1 MNEITIH
8 SGETF
13 ERVFLNEPNIDL
25 RIVQE
30 ADSRVKIHVLNM
42 PFDKSINRYTDMSKQ
57 SCFQET
63 KNNITVSQQGT
74 GCSTEIYGLAYLRG
88 DDHVETE
95 THVFH
100 RVGGGE
106 SKQLF
111 KFVLADRAQGAF
123 YGELQI
129 AKDAQQTRTE
139 QVNRNLLLSREAQM
153 RTRPQLEIYAD
164 DVQASH
170 GATTGQ
176 LDESALF
183 YMQQRGISREVAY
196 RMLVAAFLKDVLEK
210 VPDNEQREHLMDT
223 IDRVVE

>member
-1 MNEITIH
+1 MKKIH
-8 SGETF
+8 LHSNDSF
-13 ERVFLNEPNIDL
+13 ERVFVNEPGLDL
-25 RIVQE
+25 HIEQE
-30 ADSRVKIHVLNM
+30 AGSQVKIVVVNLPSSGTSDTSPTSPTRN
-42 PFDKSINRYTDMSKQ
+42 SIIVEQ
-57 SCFQET
+57 L
-63 KNNITVSQQGT
+63 GA
-74 GCSTEIYGLAYLRG
+74 GCQTELYGLAYLRG

-210 VPDNEQREHLMDT
+210 VPDDEQREHLMDT

>member
-1 MNEITIH
+1 VEQL
-8 SGETF
+8 G
-13 ERVFLNEPNIDL
+13 
-25 RIVQE
+25 
-30 ADSRVKIHVLNM
+30 K
-42 PFDKSINRYTDMSKQ
+42 
-57 SCFQET
+57 
-63 KNNITVSQQGT
+63 
-74 GCSTEIYGLAYLRG
+74 GCLTELYGLAYLR
-88 DDHVETE
+88 DKDHVETE

-111 KFVLADRAQGAF
+111 KFVLADQAEGAF

-196 RMLVAAFLKDVLEK
+196 RMLVAAFLKDVLEE
-210 VPDNEQREHLMDT
+210 VPDDDQRERLMDT

>member
-1 MNEITIH
+1 MRVSKGDIY
-8 SGETF
+8 
-13 ERVFLNEPNIDL
+13 ERVYVNEPGLDL
-25 RIVQE
+25 RIEQE
-30 ADSRVKIHVLNM
+30 EGSQVRIVVVNLPSSDPRNPSQTRN
-42 PFDKSINRYTDMSKQ
+42 T
-57 SCFQET
+57 
-63 KNNITVSQQGT
+63 ITVEQLGK
-74 GCSTEIYGLAYLRG
+74 GCLTELYGLAYLR
-88 DDHVETE
+88 DRDHVETE

-111 KFVLADRAQGAF
+111 KFVLADQAEGAF

-210 VPDNEQREHLMDT
+210 VPDDAQRERLMDT

>member
-1 MNEITIH
+1 MRVSKGDI
-8 SGETF
+8 F
-13 ERVFLNEPNIDL
+13 ERVYVNEPGLDL
-25 RIVQE
+25 HIEQEEGSQVRIVVVNLPSSDPRNPSNPSPTSPTRN
-30 ADSRVKIHVLNM
+30 A
-42 PFDKSINRYTDMSKQ
+42 
-57 SCFQET
+57 
-63 KNNITVSQQGT
+63 ITVEQLGK
-74 GCSTEIYGLAYLRG
+74 GCLTELYGLAYLRG
-88 DDHVETE
+88 KDHVETE

-111 KFVLADRAQGAF
+111 KFVLADQAEGAF

-210 VPDNEQREHLMDT
+210 VPDDDQRERLMDT

>member
-1 MNEITIH
+1 MRVSKGDI
-8 SGETF
+8 F
-13 ERVFLNEPNIDL
+13 ERVYVNEPGLDL
-25 RIVQE
+25 HIEQEEGSQVRIVVVNLPSSDPGSPSNPSPTRN
-30 ADSRVKIHVLNM
+30 A
-42 PFDKSINRYTDMSKQ
+42 
-57 SCFQET
+57 
-63 KNNITVSQQGT
+63 ITVEQLGK
-74 GCSTEIYGLAYLRG
+74 GCLTELYGLAYLRG
-88 DDHVETE
+88 KDHVETE

-111 KFVLADRAQGAF
+111 KFVLANQAEGAF

>member
-1 MNEITIH
+1 MRVSKGDI
-8 SGETF
+8 F
-13 ERVFLNEPNIDL
+13 ERVYVNEPGLDL
-25 RIVQE
+25 HIEQEEGSQVRIVVVNLPSSGTSDTSPTRN
-30 ADSRVKIHVLNM
+30 A
-42 PFDKSINRYTDMSKQ
+42 
-57 SCFQET
+57 
-63 KNNITVSQQGT
+63 ITVEQLGK
-74 GCSTEIYGLAYLRG
+74 GCQTELYGLAYLR
-88 DDHVETE
+88 DKDHVETE

-111 KFVLADRAQGAF
+111 KFVLTDQAEGAF

-210 VPDNEQREHLMDT
+210 VPDDDQRERLMDT